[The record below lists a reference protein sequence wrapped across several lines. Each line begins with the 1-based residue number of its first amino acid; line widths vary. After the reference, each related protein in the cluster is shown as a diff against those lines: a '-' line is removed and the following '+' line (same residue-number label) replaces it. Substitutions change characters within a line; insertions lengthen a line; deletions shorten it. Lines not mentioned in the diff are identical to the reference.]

1 MASRMMPAAP
11 APAAWLTHEAIVLGV
26 PEPSHSWN
34 FRPALARPAD
44 AVFPAELLLAGELAV
59 ELPDELHAARA
70 ASEPIT
76 AADDS
81 HRLPG
86 SLIAHASKRSGSRP

>member
-1 MASRMMPAAP
+1 LDTPETLAAGSGYV
-11 APAAWLTHEAIVLGV
+11 AVVDSSCVTICW
-26 PEPSHSWN
+26 
-34 FRPALARPAD
+34 ALARPAD

-70 ASEPIT
+70 ANEPIT

-81 HRLPG
+81 HRLPV
-86 SLIAHASKRSGSRP
+86 SLIAHASQRSGSRPSRER